1 MVPVLPHHAAP
12 PPLALAAGAL
22 ALLALVV
29 VRRRPLALA
38 LVLVVAMAGFE
49 GVFHAALH
57 LHHVSHPDGLT
68 IGASAAAPT
77 ALSTDAEIPAAP
89 TPILLGPAPEHGGE
103 LGGRHRSRVP
113 PRTRASRPPRVTI
126 RPRRTPSVFR
136 KRGPGCSS
144 SIEPSTRRAPRVRRR
159 PSGARHPPCE
169 VPMKRVIMSI
179 VLLASTAVAEGQ
191 DRAPASAGAGA
202 AVRLPG
208 GREPAARPCSSSR
221 WW

>member
-1 MVPVLPHHAAP
+1 MSRRPWLVVVVCVALLLASLPRAAWAHPWHAATGGPEASAERVLSSSDPGAAPAGGPVLPHHAP

-77 ALSTDAEIPAAP
+77 VLSPDAEIPAAP
-89 TPILLGPAPEHGGE
+89 TPILLGPAPKHGGE
-103 LGGRHRSRVP
+103 LGAGIGH
-113 PRTRASRPPRVTI
+113 ASHQ
-126 RPRRTPSVFR
+126 
-136 KRGPGCSS
+136 G
-144 SIEPSTRRAPRVRRR
+144 RAP
-159 PSGARHPPCE
+159 P
-169 VPMKRVIMSI
+169 
-179 VLLASTAVAEGQ
+179 VL
-191 DRAPASAGAGA
+191 PA
-202 AVRLPG
+202 
-208 GREPAARPCSSSR
+208 
-221 WW
+221 

>member
-1 MVPVLPHHAAP
+1 MEKDKIAPVSRRPWLVVVVCVALLLPSLPGAAWAHPWHPATGGPGASAERGLTSSDPAAPANGPVLPHHAAP

-77 ALSTDAEIPAAP
+77 ALSPDTEIPAAP

-103 LGGRHRSRVP
+103 LGAGIGHASHR
-113 PRTRASRPPRVTI
+113 
-126 RPRRTPSVFR
+126 
-136 KRGPGCSS
+136 G
-144 SIEPSTRRAPRVRRR
+144 RAP
-159 PSGARHPPCE
+159 P
-169 VPMKRVIMSI
+169 
-179 VLLASTAVAEGQ
+179 VL
-191 DRAPASAGAGA
+191 PA
-202 AVRLPG
+202 
-208 GREPAARPCSSSR
+208 
-221 WW
+221 

>member
-1 MVPVLPHHAAP
+1 MSRRLWLVVILCVALLLASLPGAAWAHPWHPATGGPGASAERALAGSDPAAAPANGPVLPHHAAP

-77 ALSTDAEIPAAP
+77 ALSPDAEIPAAP
-89 TPILLGPAPEHGGE
+89 SPILLGPAPEHGGE
-103 LGGRHRSRVP
+103 LGAGIGHASHR
-113 PRTRASRPPRVTI
+113 
-126 RPRRTPSVFR
+126 
-136 KRGPGCSS
+136 G
-144 SIEPSTRRAPRVRRR
+144 RAP
-159 PSGARHPPCE
+159 P
-169 VPMKRVIMSI
+169 
-179 VLLASTAVAEGQ
+179 VL
-191 DRAPASAGAGA
+191 PA
-202 AVRLPG
+202 
-208 GREPAARPCSSSR
+208 
-221 WW
+221 

>member
-1 MVPVLPHHAAP
+1 MSRRPGLVVVVCVALLLVTLPGAAWAHPWHPATGGPDASAERVPANGPVLPHHAAP

-77 ALSTDAEIPAAP
+77 ALSADTEIPAAP
-89 TPILLGPAPEHGGE
+89 TPVLLGPAPEPGTD
-103 LGGRHRSRVP
+103 LGAGIGHASHR
-113 PRTRASRPPRVTI
+113 
-126 RPRRTPSVFR
+126 
-136 KRGPGCSS
+136 G
-144 SIEPSTRRAPRVRRR
+144 RAP
-159 PSGARHPPCE
+159 
-169 VPMKRVIMSI
+169 
-179 VLLASTAVAEGQ
+179 
-191 DRAPASAGAGA
+191 PA
-202 AVRLPG
+202 RLP
-208 GREPAARPCSSSR
+208 A
-221 WW
+221 